1 MIFKKYQ
8 RHIVNF
14 VLGGISIGFIVLTIL
29 IVIFPH
35 SFVDLKFS
43 REMQEH
49 QNPFLDTT
57 MKAASWF
64 GYFPGSA
71 IVVVLGALLFF
82 IFNYRKEALFVFLT
96 SISGL
101 VSSIV
106 KILVNRPRP
115 TAPTV
120 RIVQKVYEQSFPSGH
135 VLFYIVFFGFLIVL
149 MYQLKAVPK
158 FIRISTAAVSGLLI
172 LVIPFSRIYL
182 GAHWF
187 TDVLCGF
194 LLGMLCLYL
203 LCIFYFRKTSA
214 NKRKAETPK
223 P

>member
-8 RHIVNF
+8 KHIVIF
-14 VLGGISIGFIVLTIL
+14 VLGGISIGFVVLTVFV
-29 IVIFPH
+29 VIFPH

-43 REMQEH
+43 RELQEH
-49 QNPFLDTT
+49 QNPFLDAT

-71 IVVVLGALLFF
+71 IVVLLGALSFF
-82 IFNYRKEALFVFLT
+82 IFKYRKEALCVFLT

-101 VSSIV
+101 VSSLI
-106 KILVNRPRP
+106 KMLVNRPRP

-149 MYQLKAVPK
+149 MYHLKTIPK
-158 FIRISTAAVSGLLI
+158 IVRISVASVSGLLI
-172 LVIPFSRIYL
+172 FVIPFSRIYL

-187 TDVLCGF
+187 TDVLGGF
-194 LLGMLCLYL
+194 LLGILCLYL
-203 LCIFYFRKTSA
+203 LCIFYFRKTA
-214 NKRKAETPK
+214 G
-223 P
+223 